1 MSGLAYAKSKMGT
14 QMLMSGK
21 RFYKVWRLTIVMSLI
36 LLAGLLAMVYGYYQD
51 SRMMVYVGI
60 AVTVM
65 TALNAIIVSM
75 VLPDMLKA
83 VVRRH

>member
-1 MSGLAYAKSKMGT
+1 
-14 QMLMSGK
+14 MLMSGK